1 MSVLGPTEDAEQFL
15 RNLDEK
21 KLVDLCTDILTLE
34 GHTEIKIT
42 DGPGDGQRDIHSKNS
57 KRENFLTQSK
67 FHGNPS
73 SSVSAKEL
81 GEVVLGMVKFGYK
94 KGRFI
99 TNARLS
105 PQAKRECLNDY
116 PGYSVDFIDG
126 LEFIKRVLGNLILKA
141 LWYDG
146 QSLDRISFS
155 LVVPIIARDL
165 RIDRPIKIASDD
177 KDTQIQDIIKS
188 GRTEAQVKLQLSSIT
203 TSSFEQYRPPRIRT
217 ISESGL
223 TTTRSTEAIISG
235 FVHLED
241 LKDLLFLVGNHVIDK
256 VYTPIDTEKELVAV
270 QLGRPYLAPLSG
282 QYPGARIQVEDY
294 EPFTLVRHVDSIEHE
309 LDWLCPTSESNWFLP
324 ERFSTSASDWVR
336 WYNPRID
343 ICLDLT
349 IVSPPSSFSIGII
362 AEQYD
367 YFLKWWRQSRF
378 ILVPKSQQLS
388 WTDLGVPEPTVI
400 YDWDEKTRLCVWIHP
415 NLNVGIRPSLVE
427 PDEIPGDDQED
438 YSSLFLADPN
448 IVKNEFNRIQEKL
461 DVIGGIGVHSDKA
474 RHMIALIDHDPFPT
488 TETVSY
494 RSVDLLRDPEIIPSP
509 IDPTSRAIE
518 FTVCW
523 LISDLTQASDKAE
536 LEKYTQEAIERGFLP
551 FAFILETD
559 HDTRSKVPYLLA
571 HIRYTG
577 PIRLQRT
584 DDLLG
589 EIEGSLAYLV
599 AQIEE
604 LIRKQYRDVKRA
616 TQQYWDEE
624 IFITF
629 IKSAA

>member
-1 MSVLGPTEDAEQFL
+1 MSVLGSSENTEQFL

-21 KLVDLCTDILTLE
+21 KLVDLCTDILALE

-42 DGPGDGQRDIHSKNS
+42 DGPGDGQRDIHSKDG
-57 KRENFLTQSK
+57 KKENLLTQSK
-67 FHGNPS
+67 FHGDPS
-73 SSVSAKEL
+73 TSVSAKEL

-94 KGRFI
+94 KGLFI

-126 LEFIKRVLGNLILKA
+126 LELIKRVLGNMVLKA

-146 QSLDRISFS
+146 QSLDRVSSS
-155 LVVPIIARDL
+155 LVIPMIARDL
-165 RIDRPIKIASDD
+165 GIDRPIRLASDD
-177 KDTQIQDIIKS
+177 EDSNTQDVKS

-223 TTTRSTEAIISG
+223 SNTRSTEAIISG
-235 FVHLED
+235 LIHLED
-241 LKDLLFLVGNHVIDK
+241 LNHLLLIVGKQVLEK
-256 VYTPIDTEKELVAV
+256 ACATIDTGEKLIAIR
-270 QLGRPYLAPLSG
+270 LGKPYLAPLGG
-282 QYPGARIQVEDY
+282 QYPGARIQIEDY
-294 EPFTLVRHVDSIEHE
+294 EPFTLVRHDNSTEHE
-309 LDWLCPTSESNWFLP
+309 LDWVCPTLGSNWFPP

-343 ICLDLT
+343 VCLDLN
-349 IVSPPSSFSIGII
+349 IVSPPSHFSTGII

-367 YFLKWWRQSRF
+367 YFLKWWRQSLF
-378 ILVPKSQQLS
+378 ILVPKSQQLA
-388 WTDLGVPEPTVI
+388 WTELRIPEPTSI
-400 YDWDEKTRLCVWIHP
+400 YPWDEKTHLCVWIHP
-415 NLNVGIRPSLVE
+415 NLNLRMRPFLAE
-427 PDEIPGDDQED
+427 PDEIPTDDQED
-438 YSSLFLADPN
+438 YSSMFLVDPN
-448 IVKNEFNRIQEKL
+448 IVNNEFERIKEKL
-461 DVIGGIGVHSDKA
+461 ASVGGVIIPTDKA
-474 RHMIALIDHDPFPT
+474 RHMIAVIDHDPFPK

-523 LISDLTQASDKAE
+523 LISGLTQTSE
-536 LEKYTQEAIERGFLP
+536 LEKSVKEAIEPGSIP
-551 FAFILETD
+551 FAFMLETD
-559 HDTRSKVPYLLA
+559 DDTQSKVPYLLA

-577 PIRLQRT
+577 PIKLQRT

-589 EIEGSLAYLV
+589 EIEGSLVALV
-599 AQIEE
+599 DQIEE
-604 LIRKQYRDVKRA
+604 LIRKPFGEVKRA
-616 TQQYWDEE
+616 TKQYWDEE
-624 IFITF
+624 ICITF
-629 IKSAA
+629 VKSAA